1 MSEKR
6 EVILE
11 AKHVTRRFAASHGRT
26 LLANNDINLKM
37 YKGETLGLV
46 GESGCGK
53 STFMRFLVSLDTPS
67 EGEILYRGTDITKL
81 KGEELRNNRQNIQM
95 VFQDPTLSFNP
106 KMNIRDIVCEPL
118 MNFKKIKKSEKD
130 AVCRKLLEMVE
141 LPGDFADRYP
151 HNMSGGQRQR
161 ISIARALSLEPE
173 ILVCDEATSA
183 LDVSVQES
191 VIELLVRLQKEKNI
205 SMLFI
210 CHDLAL
216 IRSFAHQIAVMYLG
230 NIVEVIPGE
239 DVTENAVHPY
249 TQALLGAQFSIH
261 MDPNQ
266 KIQSIESEAPS
277 PLDVPK
283 GCPFQNRCEHCT
295 EKCKAEMPK
304 LTEIAPG
311 HEAACFYVQ
320 DKIAGRA

>member
-67 EGEILYRGTDITKL
+67 EGEI
-81 KGEELRNNRQNIQM
+81 LRNNRQNIQM

-161 ISIARALSLEPE
+161 VAIARALALEPE
-173 ILVCDEATSA
+173 W
-183 LDVSVQES
+183 
-191 VIELLVRLQKEKNI
+191 
-205 SMLFI
+205 
-210 CHDLAL
+210 H
-216 IRSFAHQIAVMYLG
+216 IR
-230 NIVEVIPGE
+230 
-239 DVTENAVHPY
+239 
-249 TQALLGAQFSIH
+249 
-261 MDPNQ
+261 
-266 KIQSIESEAPS
+266 
-277 PLDVPK
+277 
-283 GCPFQNRCEHCT
+283 
-295 EKCKAEMPK
+295 
-304 LTEIAPG
+304 
-311 HEAACFYVQ
+311 
-320 DKIAGRA
+320 

>member
-161 ISIARALSLEPE
+161 VAIARALALEPE
-173 ILVCDEATSA
+173 IVVLDGELFNNVVSA
-183 LDVSVQES
+183 VNKGESPVMTLDG
-191 VIELLVRLQKEKNI
+191 VIEGRNGSQERITYRECIFSGDQDLQNV
-205 SMLFI
+205 STGDTLS
-210 CHDLAL
+210 
-216 IRSFAHQIAVMYLG
+216 RSYNLHCNG
-230 NIVEVIPGE
+230 EVEPR
-239 DVTENAVHPY
+239 
-249 TQALLGAQFSIH
+249 S
-261 MDPNQ
+261 
-266 KIQSIESEAPS
+266 S
-277 PLDVPK
+277 
-283 GCPFQNRCEHCT
+283 
-295 EKCKAEMPK
+295 
-304 LTEIAPG
+304 LTI
-311 HEAACFYVQ
+311 
-320 DKIAGRA
+320 